1 MRVRQRAGGGSTVE
15 ETCALSQAAQVRSQR
30 AWCGGE
36 GDCARKRAGSSAEEE
51 RICMEERAFR
61 ARWGAQGTR
70 GGRRIRSA
78 LEWQGEA
85 QTPN

>member
-1 MRVRQRAGGGSTVE
+1 VRVRQRAGGGSTVE

-61 ARWGAQGTR
+61 ARWGA
-70 GGRRIRSA
+70 RRA
-78 LEWQGEA
+78 HGEVDV
-85 QTPN
+85 